1 MSAAVL
7 GAARRRTGA
16 VASPVAWT
24 RSAIIGLACLG
35 LLFQALIDPSPTN
48 LATALIAGLSSVLT
62 ALYVFRSRVMSVKPI
77 SSLIVFGLNFT
88 LLLGPLI
95 FQTLDWRAIAFNLD
109 APVTSVTMAA
119 FASLLA
125 CLTHTIY
132 RAFPLFGQASRAL
145 AGSVHTALFVFR
157 APTNGQ
163 LWLMGLIGLI
173 ATSTG
178 NTFEA
183 RSAIEFGNIGGK
195 FLQAFQVFV
204 VAPAFI
210 PIASYLFREGN
221 VRRVH
226 WIPLAFYF
234 GLVVLISFSQ
244 NSRAAFA
251 FFLLALFLSLAIAFW
266 TGKLS
271 LDRRT
276 IIVALAALFV
286 GLPALN
292 FLSDLSTAMLVNR
305 SARYEVSAS
314 TLVQETLETVGDK
327 DALENYRTQNS
338 IIDNR
343 YNEIYIR
350 NDFFQRLT
358 VLKFLDLN
366 VRHTRDVTDSQRDYA
381 RYKAGQR
388 LLALLPTPVL
398 SLFGLDVDK
407 RNLLHSGGDVYRF
420 LAARGSLGGYVT
432 GSTLADGLV
441 ILGPLFWPFLMLM
454 SLVSFII
461 HDAFCRRALGLG
473 LFVSPVILFQLDRL
487 FISGLNGDD
496 LAVVIAGLLRTYPQ
510 NLLIYAGLFMITA
523 LVTGPFERNRGLQA
537 RPEVPR
543 PPGLMR

>member
-1 MSAAVL
+1 MSAVVL
-7 GAARRRTGA
+7 WAARRGTGA
-16 VASPVAWT
+16 VSSPVAST
-24 RSAIIGLACLG
+24 RSVVVGLACLG
-35 LLFQALIDPSPTN
+35 FLFQAIIEPSPTN
-48 LATALIAGLSSVLT
+48 LATALIAGLSSILT
-62 ALYVFRSRVMSVKPI
+62 ALYVFRRSVMSVTPI
-77 SSLIVFGLNFT
+77 SSLMVFGLSFT
-88 LLLGPLI
+88 LLLGPLV
-95 FQTLDWRAIAFNLD
+95 FQTLDWRPIAFNLD
-109 APVTSVTMAA
+109 APVTAVAMAA

-125 CLTHTIY
+125 CLTHAVY

-145 AGSVHTALFVFR
+145 AGSVHSALFVFR

-163 LWLMGLIGLI
+163 LWLMGFIGLI
-173 ATSTG
+173 ATWTTNSA
-178 NTFEA
+178 EA
-183 RSAIEFGNIGGK
+183 SAAIEFGNAGGK
-195 FLQAFQVFV
+195 FFQSFTPFMLAPALIP
-204 VAPAFI
+204 VAP
-210 PIASYLFREGN
+210 YLFRTGKIS
-221 VRRVH
+221 RLD
-226 WIPLAFYF
+226 WIALAGYF
-234 GLVVLISFSQ
+234 GLVLVVAFSQ
-244 NSRAAFA
+244 NSRARFA
-251 FFLLALFLSLAIAFW
+251 FLLLVVLLSVAIAFW
-266 TGKLS
+266 TGQLK

-276 IIVALAALFV
+276 SMAALAAVVV
-286 GLPALN
+286 GLPALS
-292 FLSDLSTAMLVNR
+292 FLSDLSTAMLVTRAVR
-305 SARYEVSAS
+305 SEISAT
-314 TLVQETLETVGDK
+314 TLVQETIATVGDK
-327 DALENYRTQNS
+327 DALENYRTQTS

-366 VRHTRDVTDSQRDYA
+366 VRHARDVTESQRDYA
-381 RYKAGQR
+381 RYKSGQR

-398 SLFGLDVDK
+398 SFFGLDVDK
-407 RNLLHSGGDVYRF
+407 RTLLHSGGDVYRF

-523 LVTGPFERNRGLQA
+523 LVTSPFERNRGLQA

-543 PPGLMR
+543 PRGRMR